1 MAITINSIPE
11 QYASL
16 HDELWFVVDST
27 NKAST
32 NFKYVF
38 DVYVDSVLIA
48 RIKQFPDVTSTKGIF
63 NAGNIMRNYAQS
75 YFIPNTSQILFSG
88 SNNNLYKEYRS
99 EERRVGKECRYRWSA
114 YH

>member
-27 NKAST
+27 NKASA

-38 DVYVDSVLIA
+38 DVYVDAVL
-48 RIKQFPDVTSTKGIF
+48 V
-63 NAGNIMRNYAQS
+63 
-75 YFIPNTSQILFSG
+75 
-88 SNNNLYKEYRS
+88 RS
-99 EERRVGKECRYRWSA
+99 EEHTSELQSRFGISYAVF
-114 YH
+114 